1 MEPGSRTA
9 HLHALPPGEVM
20 DANRSNSRSFS
31 YVFPEDLGAIRMV
44 MSFTQY
50 SYGSTFG
57 FANVSGGTKTV
68 YLPIPANL
76 SDDTAVDSNQAQM
89 GVTGAL
95 ALNVMKN
102 ASSGAGMDAMGLSA
116 YDATKDAINA
126 MGSALGFGSD
136 PANEALIE
144 NYKVYAKILGRGALD
159 AVVPGAGLAADLYT
173 GSAVNP
179 YTTVDFSGVRLKAH
193 NFVWTVSPKSQE
205 ESNTIRNI
213 IKVIKSAM
221 LPEYG
226 GPGIISQSKAL
237 LNYPNLVNIKFLGIN
252 DEYYYKFKPSM
263 IQSFNVK
270 FNEGNQL
277 HLFEGGKPVVL
288 TLQLNLLEAS
298 IHTSEDYR

>member
-1 MEPGSRTA
+1 
-9 HLHALPPGEVM
+9 
-20 DANRSNSRSFS
+20 
-31 YVFPEDLGAIRMV
+31 VFPEDLGAIRMV
-44 MSFTQY
+44 MSFTPY

-68 YLPIPANL
+68 YLPIPPNL
-76 SDDTAVDSNQAQM
+76 SDDTAIDSNQAQL

-95 ALNVMKN
+95 ALTAMNTIGGGGVD
-102 ASSGAGMDAMGLSA
+102 ALAQQAYGVAGDVADSI
-116 YDATKDAINA
+116 K
-126 MGSALGFGSD
+126 SALGVGGNN
-136 PANEALIE
+136 PQTEAALE
-144 NYKVYAKILGRGALD
+144 SYKVYAKLLGRSALD

-179 YTTVDFSGVRLKAH
+179 YTTVDFSGVRLKFH

-205 ESNTIRNI
+205 ESNTIRDI
-213 IKVIKSAM
+213 IKVIKGAM

-226 GPGIISQSKAL
+226 GTSAIAQTKAL
-237 LNYPNLVNIKFLGIN
+237 LKYPNLVNIKFLGIN

-263 IQSFNVK
+263 IQSFNVR

>member
-1 MEPGSRTA
+1 MMDPYSRN
-9 HLHALPPGEVM
+9 HATPPSQVM
-20 DANRSNSRSFS
+20 DINRSNSRSAS

-44 MSFTQY
+44 MSFTPY
-50 SYGSTFG
+50 SYSSTFG

-68 YLPIPANL
+68 YLPIPPSL
-76 SDDTAVDSNQAQM
+76 SDDTAIDSNQAQL

-95 ALNVMKN
+95 ALQTMQTIGSGGVDAFAEGAYNIAKDVVS
-102 ASSGAGMDAMGLSA
+102 ASGE
-116 YDATKDAINA
+116 
-126 MGSALGFGSD
+126 ALGFGGNPEIQAS
-136 PANEALIE
+136 LE
-144 NYKVYAKILGRGALD
+144 NYKLYAKLLGRSALD
-159 AVVPGAGLAADLYT
+159 SIVPGAGLAADLYT

-179 YTTVDFSGVRLKAH
+179 YTTVDFSGVRLKFH

-205 ESNTIRNI
+205 ESNTIRDI
-213 IKVIKSAM
+213 IKVIKGAM

-226 GPGIISQSKAL
+226 GTSAIAQTKAL
-237 LNYPNLVNIKFLGIN
+237 LKYPNLVNIKFLGIN

-263 IQSFNVK
+263 IQSFNVR